1 MPPTRAV
8 LIWSALSAAIAI
20 PAAVAASS
28 PLLAWRD
35 PVYIVAGFAGV
46 AAMALLLVQPL
57 LAGGHLPGLPVRRGR
72 RVHRL
77 VGIALVG
84 MVVLH
89 VAALWITSPPDVID
103 ALLLVSPT
111 PFSLWGVIAMW
122 AIFAAALMAA
132 LRRRLRPRNW
142 RLGHTAL
149 VALAVAT
156 SVAHAMLIEGT
167 MGTLSKA
174 ALCALALAATVKVVA
189 DLRVWTVLPR
199 FGAER
204 RGGTR

>member
-1 MPPTRAV
+1 MARARAI

-20 PAAVAASS
+20 PLAVAAAS

-35 PVYIVAGFAGV
+35 PVYIIAGFAGV
-46 AAMALLLVQPL
+46 AAMALLVVQPL
-57 LAGGHLPGLPVRRGR
+57 LAGGYLPGLPVRRGR

-84 MVVLH
+84 AVILH

-111 PFSLWGVIAMW
+111 PFSIWGVIAMW
-122 AIFAAALMAA
+122 AILAAALMAA
-132 LRRRLRPRNW
+132 LRHRLRPRTW
-142 RLGHTAL
+142 RVGHTAL
-149 VALAVAT
+149 VTLAVAT

-167 MGTLSKA
+167 MGTVSKA
-174 ALCALALAATVKVVA
+174 ALCAFALAATLKVVT
-189 DLRVWTVLPR
+189 DLRTWTLLSRPK
-199 FGAER
+199 A
-204 RGGTR
+204 